1 MSPAMSD
8 LGSEYAWVLLVG
20 YYVTDGSR
28 VSMGPQRLSAKRGP
42 SEAQDGNRSGKP
54 YRVPVWKDTQRCE

>member
-20 YYVTDGSR
+20 YYVTDGSHVYVR
-28 VSMGPQRLSAKRGP
+28 KLKFCNLGAWLGTGGRIENENAKIM
-42 SEAQDGNRSGKP
+42 
-54 YRVPVWKDTQRCE
+54 YI